1 MGKLDDICSK
11 ILNENILILLLLL
24 VIFFKKFKI
33 ERLIR
38 YECDLFVYLWLQ
50 RVYETLIEISTS
62 SVTKPNYSPAFVS
75 RPHGPNQMRGG
86 DERNGIPYNSHF
98 PRNKGVSFI
107 HSSVDCSIV
116 YSFFKF

>member
-86 DERNGIPYNSHF
+86 GTKETGFLIIHTFRET
-98 PRNKGVSFI
+98 RACLSFT
-107 HSSVDCSIV
+107 HLWTVV
-116 YSFFKF
+116 